1 MADSTSPKALFET
14 WQDVLQ
20 QHSTFWA
27 EATAMSQA
35 PDPAR
40 QAQQLCALWAESW
53 SNIFAQEPS
62 SELFRK
68 AQKMW
73 TEQLE
78 TVAQGLNKVMGTEAF
93 AAMQNQHV
101 ARQLVWQQQ
110 LAQAA
115 NPQLDLGLRALNLPS
130 REQIDRLFARVIG
143 MEERLDD
150 LDDTL
155 QQILQR
161 LCDQDP
167 PPVTADV

>member
-1 MADSTSPKALFET
+1 
-14 WQDVLQ
+14 
-20 QHSTFWA
+20 
-27 EATAMSQA
+27 
-35 PDPAR
+35 
-40 QAQQLCALWAESW
+40 
-53 SNIFAQEPS
+53 
-62 SELFRK
+62 
-68 AQKMW
+68 MW
-73 TEQLE
+73 TEPLE
-78 TVAQGLNKVMGTEAF
+78 TVAQVRNEVMGTEAF

-130 REQIDRLFARVIG
+130 REQIHRLFARVIG
-143 MEERLDD
+143 REERLDAV
-150 LDDTL
+150 DDTL